1 MDSTLQNIDL
11 DDSISFQ
18 NHSFLSTSDRS
29 TKLEE
34 QLRKSN
40 ESVLK
45 LRTAYSQLK
54 NSYLQKNR
62 QIEELKE
69 LLNA

>member
-18 NHSFLSTSDRS
+18 NQSFLSTSDRS

-54 NSYLQKNR
+54 NSYLQKNK
-62 QIEELKE
+62 QIEELKQ